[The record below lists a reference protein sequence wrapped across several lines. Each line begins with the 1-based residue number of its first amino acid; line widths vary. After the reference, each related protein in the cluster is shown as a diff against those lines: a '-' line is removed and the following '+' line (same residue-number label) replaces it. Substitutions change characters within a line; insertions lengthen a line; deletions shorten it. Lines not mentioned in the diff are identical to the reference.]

1 MTTEDGPRH
10 AADPRPASRS
20 DSSASSTGTSRRGSR
35 TGSRAAASPVRTRR
49 PPQRKSFLR
58 ELPGIVI
65 TALVISV
72 LIKTFLVQAFYIP
85 SGSMENTLLVND
97 RVLVNKLA
105 DKPDEIHRGDVVVF
119 RDPGGWLA
127 GAEASTHGSL
137 VNAVRDG
144 LVFVGLAPAA
154 GEEDLI
160 KRVIGV
166 GGDKVACC
174 DDAGH
179 ITVNGQSARRAVRLP
194 RRRAVRREVRRDRA
208 PRASSGSWAT
218 TGRSPRTAAPTGSSP
233 GRASC
238 PSTTSIGRAFT
249 IVWPLDRA
257 RMLHRPPTFEPAR
270 ARRSRALTGPAPGT
284 VVESSRWGWCGSSS
298 YGARAASTPTSRR
311 SSAPG

>member
-1 MTTEDGPRH
+1 
-10 AADPRPASRS
+10 
-20 DSSASSTGTSRRGSR
+20 
-35 TGSRAAASPVRTRR
+35 VRTRR
-49 PPQRKSFLR
+49 PAQRKSFLR

-119 RDPGGWLA
+119 RDPGGWLN
-127 GAEASTHGSL
+127 GPEVVDRGGVL
-137 VNAVRDG
+137 GAVRDA

-166 GGDKVACC
+166 GGDTVEADKNGVLK
-174 DDAGH
+174 
-179 ITVNGQSARRAVRLP
+179 VNGVPLAEQGYLYPRDSSSLSPFKVTVPEGELWVMGDHRSVSEDSRAHRQQ
-194 RRRAVRREVRRDRA
+194 
-208 PRASSGSWAT
+208 
-218 TGRSPRTAAPTGSSP
+218 P
-233 GRASC
+233 GEGFV
-238 PSTTSIGRAFT
+238 PVDDVIGRAFT

-257 RMLHRPPTFEPAR
+257 RLMHRPDTFQQPQLDA
-270 ARRSRALTGPAPGT
+270 
-284 VVESSRWGWCGSSS
+284 
-298 YGARAASTPTSRR
+298 
-311 SSAPG
+311 SAP